1 MVHAAIAA
9 NFYKQCLY
17 LSDVTLGNDSKDA
30 KKINNDEVL
39 LNLDSNMRLHTVT
52 TCTTTGSSAGEL
64 TGARISV
71 LDPAKPDSTPIELP
85 LIGVEG
91 KGCMSLKLTKLLD
104 KIEASSDDNV
114 VNSIRYVV
122 KPNQKTYGTFNGATS
137 AEWTFT
143 EQTPMVGIYGQ
154 MTKDK
159 ITQLGFI
166 TTSPECEVKVA
177 EDKGEAAGGSSGGAS
192 GTSENAT
199 GSGLTEESES
209 ESEGS
214 SMNLI
219 IIIIAVVV
227 VIAVVIVIVLIMR
240 GRGKSDKGKV
250 DAVHKP
256 INSES
261 KATLEGSVDVELTA
275 KGEKATEK
283 DYASSNTEAGAKMK
297 EVFYN

>member
-154 MTKDK
+154 MTGDS

-177 EDKGEAAGGSSGGAS
+177 EDKGEVA
-192 GTSENAT
+192 ENKENDT
-199 GSGLTEESES
+199 DSDDMGMTEES

-227 VIAVVIVIVLIMR
+227 VIAVIIVIVLIMK
-240 GRGKSDKGKV
+240 GRGQSEKGKV
-250 DAVHKP
+250 DVVHKP